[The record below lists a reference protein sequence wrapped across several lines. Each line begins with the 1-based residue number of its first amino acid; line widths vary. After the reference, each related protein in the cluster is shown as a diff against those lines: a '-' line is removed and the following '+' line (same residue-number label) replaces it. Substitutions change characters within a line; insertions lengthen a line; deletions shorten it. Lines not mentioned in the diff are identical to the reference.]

1 MRKAAIYKV
10 INSLLD
16 LAVLVSYEEQDKLY
30 RIVKELKQLAE
41 GTQKCEKVYD
51 PFDIRGYYVN

>member
-1 MRKAAIYKV
+1 MRKASIYKV
-10 INSLLD
+10 IDTLLN

-30 RIVKELKQLAE
+30 HIVEELKQLAD

-51 PFDIRGYYVN
+51 PFDIRGYYVK